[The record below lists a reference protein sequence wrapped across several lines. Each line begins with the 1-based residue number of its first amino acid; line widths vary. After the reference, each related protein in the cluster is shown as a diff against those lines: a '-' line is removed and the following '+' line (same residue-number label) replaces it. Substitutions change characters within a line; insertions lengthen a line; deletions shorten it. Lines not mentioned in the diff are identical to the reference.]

1 MRLVCTG
8 RRVRRYDNQPRGQPC
23 GASYDGLV
31 DSARV
36 AGWRV
41 GLADPQDPDG
51 PRSAMCPSCAR
62 PCDPD
67 PDPVAPALMPTL
79 PGL

>member
-1 MRLVCTG
+1 MMLVCTG
-8 RRVRRYDNQPRGQPC
+8 RPVRRYDNQPRGQPC
-23 GASYDGLV
+23 GARYDGLV

-41 GLADPQDPDG
+41 GPADPQDPDA
-51 PRSAMCPSCAR
+51 PRLAMCPSCCR

-67 PDPVAPALMPTL
+67 PDPAEPAMMPTL